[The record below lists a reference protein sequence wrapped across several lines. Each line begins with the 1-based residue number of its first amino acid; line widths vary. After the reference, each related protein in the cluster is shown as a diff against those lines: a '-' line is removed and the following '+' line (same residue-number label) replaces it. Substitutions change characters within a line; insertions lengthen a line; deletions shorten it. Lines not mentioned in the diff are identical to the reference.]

1 MKKFAFAAMCLSAVM
16 LTAGCSET
24 GGGSSDMPSVSETAE
39 ITAAESENSNNES
52 SHVQTTEKPENT
64 SKEEVKGFST
74 IETAPPRVT
83 TALVTSSMYYAD
95 DPLNDFSENA
105 VILNDE
111 IEMGAFKGSY
121 GTKAYYY
128 NYLVNSE
135 QEFVRL
141 NEISDNAFSDVGK
154 DIDFDKCALL
164 VMSFNLSSGSDEY
177 EMDGVI
183 VDGSNV
189 YMQYTLVNEG
199 FTCDMGYQWLYAVVP
214 YEYLP
219 PVVENDWYLPSQV
232 DCSEYYITE
241 VCGKIYPEQLD
252 VNEFSKLVRKY
263 NAHDAEIFYDNDIY
277 TEPYY
282 RLHLYTIQDAEE
294 EIEEDFKS
302 LFNAERTWSNRCE
315 VSALQ
320 YRKYQQTKAS
330 DFSLRFDISAECQR
344 EDRDPAAD
352 YFENAFGEEKWIG
365 TDNYYSF
372 KGSLYR
378 DSYSPERLQSA
389 LEQVL
394 DQPYKLKNF
403 DYSFRYESKK

>member
-1 MKKFAFAAMCLSAVM
+1 MKKFAFTGLCLCAVM
-16 LTAGCSET
+16 LTVGCSET
-24 GGGSSDMPSVSETAE
+24 GGSSDTSPSISETAGT
-39 ITAAESENSNNES
+39 TAAESENSDNES
-52 SHVQTTEKPENT
+52 SFVKTTEKPKDT
-64 SKEEVKGFST
+64 SKEEVTGFST

-83 TALVTSSMYYAD
+83 TTREEREMYYH
-95 DPLNDFSENA
+95 DPLSSLSENA
-105 VILNDE
+105 VTLDDE

-135 QEFVRL
+135 QELVRL
-141 NEISDNAFSDVGK
+141 NEICDNAFYDVGK
-154 DIDFDKCALL
+154 DIDFDKRALL
-164 VMSFNLSSGSDEY
+164 VMSFNLSSGSDKY

-189 YMQYTLVNEG
+189 YMKYTLVNEG
-199 FTCDMGYQWLYAVVP
+199 YTCDMGYQWLYAVVP

-219 PVVENDWYLPSQV
+219 PVAENDWYLPSQA
-232 DCSEYYITE
+232 DFSEYYITE
-241 VCGKIYPEQLD
+241 VCGEINPKQLD

-277 TEPYY
+277 AEPYY
-282 RLHLYTIQDAEE
+282 RLRLSTVQDAEK

-302 LFNAERTWSNRCE
+302 LFDAEKTWSNRYE
-315 VSALQ
+315 ISALQ
-320 YRKYQQTKAS
+320 YRKYQQTKAP

-365 TDNYYSF
+365 ADNDYSF
-372 KGSLYR
+372 SGGLFR

-403 DYSFRYESKK
+403 DYSFKYES